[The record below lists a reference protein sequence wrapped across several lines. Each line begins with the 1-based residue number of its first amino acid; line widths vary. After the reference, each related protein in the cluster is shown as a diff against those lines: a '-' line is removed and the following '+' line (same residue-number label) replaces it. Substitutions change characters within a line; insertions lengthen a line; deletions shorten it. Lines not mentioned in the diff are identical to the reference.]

1 MLGVAEIIAMATTL
15 GSTLSV
21 KDNLEQQINEIELL
35 QSVYSM
41 PGEFKIDDEA
51 AFTLAGSFINGL
63 SVTHPSTLSY
73 TVHLTVSN
81 EDEEQYNIITDI
93 CCRIQNTYPADH
105 PEVYIR
111 SDNFSRTEQDRFNK
125 DLVEYMRDEL
135 VPNEVCMYP
144 IIEWVK
150 QEVINYCAPL
160 TNQSSTSGNDLV
172 IGSEESEKFCRMWLY
187 MHHIYSKIK
196 RRNILALSKDYN
208 LSGFCLPGKPG
219 VVCIEGTVFN
229 TNEFYG
235 QLRRWNWKSI
245 TCRKRDPGNES
256 AATID
261 SQRRF
266 KGFQE
271 LSFDVHGP
279 RGNHLDLGQFRQYM
293 LEHGKEHMFKELF
306 GLEGK

>member
-1 MLGVAEIIAMATTL
+1 MATNKD
-15 GSTLSV
+15 LSKDTI
-21 KDNLEQQINEIELL
+21 KDNMQQQLNEIELL

-41 PGEFKIDDEA
+41 PGEFKIDDED
-51 AFTLAGSFINGL
+51 AFALAGSFLN
-63 SVTHPSTLSY
+63 STTDSHPTTVSY
-73 TVHLTVSN
+73 TVHLTVNVDDS
-81 EDEEQYNIITDI
+81 EDQYQIITDI
-93 CCRIQNTYPADH
+93 FCRAQNSYPIDY

-111 SDNFSRTEQDRFNK
+111 SESFSRTEQDRFNK
-125 DLVEYMRDEL
+125 DLIEYIKTDL
-135 VPNEVCMYP
+135 LPNEVCMYS

-150 QEVINYCAPL
+150 QEVINYCAPP
-160 TNQSSTSGNDLV
+160 TNQLPTSGNDL
-172 IGSEESEKFCRMWLY
+172 ITSDEDKQKFCRMWLY

-196 RRNILALSKDYN
+196 RRNILSLSKDYN

-219 VVCIEGTVFN
+219 IVCIEGSVFN

-245 TCRKRDPGNES
+245 TCRIRETATRDCTVTSTSVEL
-256 AATID
+256 
-261 SQRRF
+261 QRKF

-293 LEHGKEHMFKELF
+293 NEHGMEHVFKELF